1 MTAPTVFISYSH
13 KDEEWKDRLVTHLGV
28 LQQEGLLGVWD
39 DRRIEVGADWYP
51 EIERAMQAASVAVL
65 LVSANF
71 LTSQFIIGEEVP
83 RLLQRRAQQGVRIFP
98 VIVKP
103 CAWKQVSWLS
113 RLQVRPRDGRPLSG
127 GTEYQID
134 VDLAAIAEEIAAG
147 IERSERSD
155 ASSGFAPPS
164 PKQESSASSLSPTEL
179 RQKLITYFNNSELH
193 DLCFDLGIDYESL
206 GGGTRDATVRELIL
220 YLQRRDRLGEMID
233 LCRKMRPS
241 VDWGS

>member
-1 MTAPTVFISYSH
+1 MTAPTDFISYSH

-51 EIERAMQAASVAVL
+51 EIEQAMQAASVAVL
-65 LVSANF
+65 MVSANF
-71 LTSQFIIGEEVP
+71 LTSQFILGEEVP
-83 RLLQRRAQQGVRIFP
+83 RLLQRRAEEGVRVFP

-113 RLQVRPRDGRPLSG
+113 RLQVRPKDGKPLSG
-127 GTEYQID
+127 GTDYQVD

-147 IERSERSD
+147 LKRSEPSD
-155 ASSGFAPPS
+155 TAASSAATRPGKETPTTPLPPG
-164 PKQESSASSLSPTEL
+164 EL
-179 RQKLITYFNNSELH
+179 RQKLIAHFSDGELH

-206 GGGTRDATVRELIL
+206 GGGTRDARARELIS
-220 YLQRRDRLGEMID
+220 YLQRRERLGELIS
-233 LCRKMRPS
+233 LCRARRPS
-241 VDWGS
+241 VSWGS